1 MPMRLR
7 MPQGAVCL
15 TVLALMS
22 GLAMAAITAFTSPDR
37 VGDFAS
43 IEQELETISERAERV
58 AAFQQNLHAVRLDA
72 PETRAVPFAG
82 FIASANRLKPGR
94 EIDLTRNHPGDAKL
108 RILDVRRIT
117 QSVNVTRPAALRMD
131 LLLVKGRLVERPS
144 LSGNEVLPN
153 YQDDTDGRIISLLF
167 AVGVPTDGKAP
178 ALSPPPL
185 HQSL

>member
-1 MPMRLR
+1 LPMRLR
-7 MPQGAVCL
+7 MSQGAVCL

-22 GLAMAAITAFTSPDR
+22 GLAMAAIMAFTSPDR
-37 VGDFAS
+37 IRDFAS
-43 IEQELETISERAERV
+43 IDQELATISERAERV

-72 PETRAVPFAG
+72 PETRTVPFAG

-117 QSVNVTRPAALRMD
+117 QSVSVTRPAALRMD
-131 LLLVKGRLVERPS
+131 LLLVKGRLVEGPS
-144 LSGNEVLPN
+144 LSGDEVLPDHH
-153 YQDDTDGRIISLLF
+153 DDAEGRIISLLF
-167 AVGVPTDGKAP
+167 AVGVPTDEKAP
-178 ALSPPPL
+178 ALSTPPL